1 MPYVS
6 TYFSPKRGAAD
17 TLIGFIDRCEVS
29 IDAAVYSLTHDD
41 IAAALIRA
49 HERGV
54 RVRILTDKTQAGS
67 RYADDELLES
77 KGIPLLRDRKT
88 GSMHNKFIIGDS
100 NAVGTGS
107 FNWTASADQRNAEN
121 FVIIRLK
128 YTVEQFQDEFDYLWE
143 INTPEEVLSE
153 TA

>member
-6 TYFSPKRGAAD
+6 TYFSPKRGTAE
-17 TLIGFIDRCEVS
+17 TLIGFIDRCEKT

-41 IAAALIRA
+41 IAASLIRA

-54 RVRILTDKTQAGS
+54 KVRILTDKTQAGS

-77 KGIPLLRDRKT
+77 AGIELLRDIKT
-88 GSMHNKFIIGDS
+88 GSMHNKFIIGDG

-107 FNWTASADQRNAEN
+107 FNWSMSADQRNAEN
-121 FVIIRLK
+121 FVIIRLR
-128 YTVEQFQDEFDYLWE
+128 YTIQEFQDEFDYLWKL
-143 INTPEEVLSE
+143 NTPEILSE
-153 TA
+153 TV